1 MDLPTLTLTLYRG
14 GENGRER
21 SMCQTR
27 QMLFRWET
35 LLKGEVDLQKQL
47 GLTF

>member
-14 GENGRER
+14 GEEGRER

-27 QMLFRWET
+27 QMFLRRKT
-35 LLKGEVDLQKQL
+35 LRKGEVDLQKQL